1 MLLFAFIYP
10 PAMAEAKDIGSRDW
24 VENGLNTQLTEQ
36 VVELETNLAAGD
48 TSQEILLAQRHNR
61 RRYRHGRRRYRQHY
75 HGRRRYPRSYYRGQ
89 YYRHGRWQ
97 RVRDRHGRL
106 MYDWRRY

>member
-1 MLLFAFIYP
+1 
-10 PAMAEAKDIGSRDW
+10 MAEAKDIGTRDW

-36 VVELETNLAAGD
+36 VVELETDLAAGD

-61 RRYRHGRRRYRQHY
+61 RHYRHGRRRYRQHY
-75 HGRRRYPRSYYRGQ
+75 NGRRYRRHYNGRRRYPRSYYRGQ

-97 RVRDRHGRL
+97 RVRDRYGRL